1 MVFSK
6 SYCPYCNAS
15 KKTLKDL
22 GAKFYALEL
31 DEIGLFLPSI
41 FLLKWK

>member
-31 DEIGLFLPSI
+31 DEIGLFPPSI